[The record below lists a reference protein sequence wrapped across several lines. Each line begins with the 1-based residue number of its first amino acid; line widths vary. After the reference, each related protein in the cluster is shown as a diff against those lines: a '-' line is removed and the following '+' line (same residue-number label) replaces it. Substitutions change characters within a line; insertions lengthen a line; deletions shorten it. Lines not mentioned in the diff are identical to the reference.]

1 MFNKMSSPAMLCKKN
16 KKQIKENKKSQ
27 ELLKNKE
34 KFMNLKGYRIKVGED
49 TFILFEKEEIY
60 LVLFCIEKVFFD
72 FHNDLFNEKEGIR
85 LFFRLS
91 VLQKYLKSFGE
102 IKINVY
108 YDESK
113 YETPLKVKFPNYSCC
128 DDYERGEEIEDKIEI
143 LEENNKLQNINLM
156 ETYDNIKQNLRK
168 IISVSYIKKIAM
180 I

>member
-1 MFNKMSSPAMLCKKN
+1 MFNKMSSPTMLCKKN

-34 KFMNLKGYRIKVGED
+34 KCMNLKGYRIKVGED

-60 LVLFCIEKVFFD
+60 LVLFYIEKVFFN
-72 FHNDLFNEKEGIR
+72 FHNNLFNEKEGIR

-91 VLQKYLKSFGE
+91 VLQEYLKSFRE

-113 YETPLKVKFPNYSCC
+113 YENPFKVKFPNLSCC

-143 LEENNKLQNINLM
+143 LEENKKLENINLM
-156 ETYDNIKQNLRK
+156 ETYDRIKQILRE
-168 IISVSYIKKIAM
+168 IISVSYI
-180 I
+180 